1 MKYEPGQ
8 VVKVQTYGGERVTRR
23 VVSDLGR
30 TVIVCIEDEFQQA
43 KRESREPGG
52 VGFPRRDVSLK

>member
-8 VVKVQTYGGERVTRR
+8 LVKVQTYCGQLVTRR

-30 TVIVCIEDEFQQA
+30 TVILCVEDEFQQA
-43 KRESREPGG
+43 KRESREPDG